1 MLFGNLRLFHL
12 GCLYVNFF
20 GNYDDERNHPK
31 YSIKVYQV
39 TAAQE
44 LEQAACSFSSPLF
57 LASFHLQIT
66 LIHMWGHVITHAHCS
81 TAWVQLVLYE
91 MCISGQV

>member
-31 YSIKVYQV
+31 YSIKV
-39 TAAQE
+39 
-44 LEQAACSFSSPLF
+44 
-57 LASFHLQIT
+57 
-66 LIHMWGHVITHAHCS
+66 
-81 TAWVQLVLYE
+81 
-91 MCISGQV
+91 